1 MAPEI
6 SSITSIGA
14 PRLASPLQI
23 GEATRPTAAAPT
35 GDPFGKA
42 VAQAL
47 NSLQT
52 LQDQADSAA
61 LDMISGGQ
69 TELHDV
75 MIAAEQA
82 NLGFQLTLQLRNK
95 IVEAYQEIMRMQV

>member
-1 MAPEI
+1 MASAI
-6 SSITSIGA
+6 GSITSIGA
-14 PRLASPLQI
+14 PRLASPLQA
-23 GEATRPTAAAPT
+23 GEATRPATAPT

-52 LQDQADSAA
+52 LQGQADSAA
-61 LDMISGGQ
+61 VDMVSGGQ

-82 NLGFQLTLQLRNK
+82 SLGFQLTLQLRNK
-95 IVEAYQEIMRMQV
+95 VVDAYQEIMRMQV